1 MEVRVHPRVSAQHPG
16 IAGADAIAAFESTLR
31 SAPRAGSGFPPQW
44 LGVGFDSH
52 GRLLQYVAVNSG
64 HDEWLIFHAMEA
76 TTKVLRELG
85 LRR

>member
-1 MEVRVHPRVSAQHPG
+1 MEIRVHPRVCANHPE
-16 IAGADAIAAFESTLR
+16 IADEDAIAAFHSTLR
-31 SAPRAGSGFPPQW
+31 SAPRVGSGFPPQW

-52 GRLLQYVAVNSG
+52 GRLLQYLAVNTA
-64 HDEWLIFHAMEA
+64 HDDWLIFHAMEA